1 MIRLWRPRL
10 LFQGSRA
17 SRFNVLDSHPAI
29 IDRFFH
35 SLVEPVMPANNLKV
49 RPLVGGIKI
58 VTRSKIGTLGL
69 VVKYNGNMCFVT
81 AGHVFG
87 KGDARVGQPDDAN
100 PVGDLLENFLEDN
113 QDIAIVKVSSGV
125 DATPNEIWTDSGIK
139 QVAFGSDVRPTKDQR
154 LWLQGAFSGLVN
166 CSVAGTDVDIT
177 VPDTN
182 DQVKNVVLLNLDGE
196 ARTQPGDSGAP
207 VVGKVSGKDVCYGV
221 YGGKVVVG
229 ADTYGWF
236 TPFENLFW
244 D

>member
-1 MIRLWRPRL
+1 
-10 LFQGSRA
+10 
-17 SRFNVLDSHPAI
+17 
-29 IDRFFH
+29 
-35 SLVEPVMPANNLKV
+35 MPTNNLKV

-125 DATPNEIWTDSGIK
+125 D
-139 QVAFGSDVRPTKDQR
+139 
-154 LWLQGAFSGLVN
+154 
-166 CSVAGTDVDIT
+166 DIT

-207 VVGKVSGKDVCYGV
+207 VVGKVDGKDVCYGV